1 MPQPQRQTGAYM
13 KKLGIVTHSTEVG
26 KAYQEQILKIFDHR
40 LEVETYSFELNNFE
54 GLQAM
59 DTILIS
65 TYSQYGFLKS
75 HVNLDNNIVI
85 AKLTL
90 SQQGYQKMKDCIGK
104 FKKAMLVNL
113 SLEMSLE
120 TIALLYQLGFDQF
133 EFVPVYPRMETIPD
147 LDVAVTT
154 GERRFVPERASIVY
168 DLGHRLIDKSTI
180 VEIAVGLGLEDL
192 LRDRSVTDYF
202 DSLFPFS
209 KGVEYL
215 LGKSNIMKD
224 QFDTLLGLMDK
235 GVIGVDRDN
244 IIRSCNGNAEKI
256 VNIPKSDLLGYCAQE
271 VLPEI
276 DFNDCPVSNKLAKIR
291 GTYITFSI
299 YPMLGMGDSRN
310 GAYAI
315 IENFESKEN
324 IQNKLRL
331 QLMNKGHQAKY
342 HLEDIIGE
350 SPKIKEVRE
359 LAARMAKSRS
369 SVLITGESGTG
380 KELAAQAIHNLSA
393 DRDKHFVAI
402 NCAALS
408 PSLLESELFGYEKGA
423 FTGASK
429 DGKEGIFE
437 IANNGTLFLDEIGEM
452 PLELQ
457 AKLLRVIQEREIMRV
472 GGDRLIKI
480 NVRIIAA
487 TNIDLAGKVEKGEF
501 RKDLYYRLNVL
512 PIHIPPLRERRE
524 DIEVLLKYFMKKNE
538 ACFELLPETQR
549 YLKEYNWSGNIRELL
564 NCVEYLDNL
573 GKEAIQIEDLPYPM
587 KAGAAWPAEMAS
599 HPEAGGETVFGGDK
613 ERLVLELLYK
623 SFLEHQRMGRKSLS
637 LRASAAGYFLSEHE
651 IKRILKELARG
662 GFIESAVGRGGS
674 CISRKGI
681 QRIQNG

>member
-1 MPQPQRQTGAYM
+1 M

-26 KAYQEQILKIFDHR
+26 KAYKEQILRIFDHN
-40 LEVETYSFELNNFE
+40 LEVETYSFEMNNFE

-90 SQQGYQKMKDCIGK
+90 SQQGHQIMKECIGR
-104 FKKAMLVNL
+104 FQKAMLVNL

-154 GERRFVPERASIVY
+154 GEMRFVPERAKNVY

-180 VEIAVGLGLEDL
+180 VEIAVGLGLEDI
-192 LRDRSVTDYF
+192 LRNRSVTDYF

-224 QFDTLLGLMDK
+224 QFDTLLSLMDK
-235 GVIGVDRDN
+235 GVIGVDKDN

-256 VNIPKSDLLGYCAQE
+256 VNIPKTDLIGYRSQE

-276 DFNDCPVSNKLAKIR
+276 DFNECPISNKLAKIR
-291 GTYITFSI
+291 GNYITFSI
-299 YPMLGMGDSRN
+299 YPMLGMENSRN

-331 QLMNKGHQAKY
+331 QLMNKGHQARY

-350 SPKIKEVRE
+350 SPKIKEVRV

-393 DRDKHFVAI
+393 NHDKHFVAI

-480 NVRIIAA
+480 NVRILAA

-512 PIHIPPLRERRE
+512 PIHIPPLRERKE
-524 DIEVLLKYFMKKNE
+524 DIEVLLNYFMNKNN
-538 ACFELLPETQR
+538 ARFELLPETLR
-549 YLKEYNWSGNIRELL
+549 FLIEYNWSGNIRELI

-573 GKEAIQIEDLPYPM
+573 GKKTIQIEDLPYHM
-587 KAGAAWPAEMAS
+587 KACTNRSPGKAVMPEEPAEA
-599 HPEAGGETVFGGDK
+599 PPGTDK
-613 ERLVLELLYK
+613 ERLVLELLHK
-623 SFLEHQRMGRKSLS
+623 GFLEHQRLGRKSLS
-637 LRASAAGYFLSEHE
+637 LQADAAGHFLSEHE
-651 IKRILKELARG
+651 IKRILKALARR
-662 GFIESAVGRGGS
+662 GFVESAVGRGGS
-674 CISRKGI
+674 CISLKGI